1 MTLLDVPMLMGAPRV
16 VAPPFLIEEADAAAL
31 ADYRQLRRRAF
42 VDEQGL
48 FAGHD
53 RDDLDDDPRTV
64 VLVARASDD
73 SRPVLG
79 GVRLAPA
86 TPVDLGWWTG
96 SRLVV
101 APSARGRGGI
111 GAALVRAACASAES
125 RGVLR
130 FEATVQEQN
139 GVLFDRL
146 GWERLGMTVVAG
158 APHLSMRWPIDR
170 VQRLV
175 DRTKAYLAPLLRAD
189 AGLGRDAGEGFVG
202 DDGSPIAG
210 TDVIVA
216 TDAILPAM
224 VERDPEWAGWCS
236 VLVNVNDLSAMG
248 ASPIGIMDALGARDE
263 ASARLIMAGLQ
274 RASEAWGVPI
284 IGGHTQLGVPASLAV
299 TAIGRTSQPVRGGGG
314 RAGQALT
321 VTADLGGSWRPGYT
335 GTQWDSTS
343 TRTGV
348 ELQQLARR
356 VADARPSAAK
366 DVSMSGL
373 VGTVGM
379 LAEASGCGA
388 ELDIA
393 AIPRPSAV
401 GDDAAAMGDWLT
413 CFPGFAMITA
423 DDPGTSRMAGP
434 LTTSSECGRL
444 TDAAGVTLRWPD
456 GITTTAITG
465 GVTGLGAAG
474 HFFTD
479 KTAGIEGT
487 RS

>member
-1 MTLLDVPMLMGAPRV
+1 
-16 VAPPFLIEEADAAAL
+16 
-31 ADYRQLRRRAF
+31 
-42 VDEQGL
+42 
-48 FAGHD
+48 
-53 RDDLDDDPRTV
+53 
-64 VLVARASDD
+64 
-73 SRPVLG
+73 
-79 GVRLAPA
+79 
-86 TPVDLGWWTG
+86 
-96 SRLVV
+96 
-101 APSARGRGGI
+101 
-111 GAALVRAACASAES
+111 VRAACASAES

-146 GWERLGMTVVAG
+146 GWERFGVSLVAG
-158 APHLSMRWPIDR
+158 VPHLSMRWPIDR

-175 DRTKAYLAPLLRAD
+175 DRTKSYLAPLLGAG
-189 AGLGRDAGEGFVG
+189 AGLGRGAELGRGAGEGFVG

-248 ASPIGIMDALGARDE
+248 ASPVGIMDALGARDE
-263 ASARLIMAGLQ
+263 ASARLIMTGLQ
-274 RASEAWGVPI
+274 KASEAWGVPI

-314 RAGQALT
+314 HAGQALT

-343 TRTGV
+343 MRTGV

-393 AIPRPSAV
+393 AIPRPAAV
-401 GDDAAAMGDWLT
+401 GNDAATMGDWLT

-423 DDPGTSRMAGP
+423 DDPGASRMAGP
-434 LTTSSECGRL
+434 ITTSSECGRL

-474 HFFTD
+474 QLFTD
-479 KTAGIEGT
+479 KKPSTEGT